1 VNDPTPR
8 MRAELARLQRQIDS
22 LERDWQ
28 RLPRMLVL
36 WVLVIPAGMLWGP
49 LLGALV
55 GLGVLILVGL
65 GGYLITVRRS
75 EYRGEMETVR
85 RDLRILEGQR

>member
-1 VNDPTPR
+1 
-8 MRAELARLQRQIDS
+8 MRTELTRLQGQIDS

-36 WVLVIPAGMLWGP
+36 WVLVIPAGLLWGP
-49 LLGALV
+49 LLAAVV
-55 GLGVLILVGL
+55 GLGVLILVGV
-65 GGYLITVRRS
+65 GGYLITVRKS